1 MPEDKKGCRILGEN
15 LMKRKIFFSLL
26 FMAVV
31 AFGQSGDF
39 DPVDYRQFLAATGAL
54 DAQGL
59 LHRYPAGAFQS
70 TSPVSWENA
79 LYSDSVDAHFRLT
92 PAEKALIRR
101 NGFMV
106 SERLSYPTF
115 MAALEDIYVKDLP
128 LFISADAVLHAVHS
142 SYDVILKQTE
152 VLLLLPELTAWLS
165 KMHAALPQLAQRY
178 AQQPQLALMLRDVDL
193 YLSVARRLLD
203 DTTVPLYKA
212 NQTSFRE
219 LLALVEVEKPAAY
232 NLFSTKSRDIDF
244 SQFQVRGHYLDE
256 YRPELARY
264 FKAVMWL
271 GKTEFYLIPPQQ
283 FDDPYPFA
291 DVQRQIID
299 ALLLQELVDLANAR
313 AHYNKID
320 EVLTFFIGDCDN
332 VTLKNVDEWKRC
344 AGIASAD
351 QLLDSL
357 ATTAFQDTLAKR
369 PFAGQRINSQILW
382 SDPLNPDAV
391 KPAGSFLLL
400 GQRFII
406 DSYVTG
412 QLVFDKIVYD
422 GLRVPRMLPSTL
434 DVLFA
439 LGNDAAGQLLQSEL
453 DRYHYAPNL
462 AAVRRLV
469 DGYDNAFWQ
478 SSLFNSWL
486 SAIRGLNPP
495 ADRSSLPA
503 AMQTAAWW
511 QRLMNTQLG
520 SWAELRHDNLLYAKQ
535 SYTAG
540 ITCSFPRVYLEPAPE
555 MFVALRDMAEAGD
568 RKFTAWGFASGIPF
582 YFRQCRAVFDTLAV
596 LAQRTRNG
604 EPQTEQE
611 KRFLQRALYT
621 EFGCNP
627 RKYAGWYTRL
637 YIEYGE
643 SDPIWK
649 QDYIVAD
656 VHTAPTD
663 EYGQPVGW
671 VQHVGT
677 GPINLGVMVLP
688 QNGGEIAFAGPMMSY
703 YEHLAVNFNRLTDEE
718 WTLIYDMAPSLR
730 PDFCNLYLADAGG
743 QGYDAGR
750 ILITGMPPQS
760 MEHQPPQT
768 PVLVSNYP
776 NPFNATTLIHI
787 VLPSGIKAGNGRL
800 FIFDRNGREVCALFN
815 GPVGAGHHLA
825 RWDGCDQNGSPAASG
840 VYFYRFSMGE
850 YTARG
855 KMSLVR

>member
-1 MPEDKKGCRILGEN
+1 
-15 LMKRKIFFSLL
+15 MKRKFLANLL
-26 FMAVV
+26 FLAAV
-31 AFGQSGDF
+31 AFSQSCEF
-39 DPVDYRQFLAATGAL
+39 DPAEYRQFLAATEAL

-59 LHRYPAGAFQS
+59 LRRYPAGAFQAAA
-70 TSPVSWENA
+70 PGSWENA
-79 LYSDSVDAHFRLT
+79 LYSDSVDAHLKLT
-92 PAEKALIRR
+92 SGEKALIHR

-128 LFISADAVLHAVHS
+128 LFISADAILHAVHS

-152 VLLLLPELTAWLS
+152 VLLLLPELTACLS
-165 KMHAALPQLAQRY
+165 KMHAALPQLGQRY
-178 AQQPQLALMLRDVDL
+178 AQQPQLALMLRDLDL

-219 LLALVEVEKPAAY
+219 LLALVDGETPADY
-232 NLFSTKSRDIDF
+232 KLFSTKSRDIDF

-271 GKTEFYLIPPQQ
+271 GRTEFYLIPPQQ
-283 FDDPYPFA
+283 LDAPYPFA
-291 DVQRQIID
+291 DIQRQIID
-299 ALLLQELVDLANAR
+299 ALLLQELVDLSGAG
-313 AHYNKID
+313 AHYDKID
-320 EVLTFFIGDCDN
+320 EVLTFFIGECDN
-332 VTLKNVDEWKRC
+332 VTLQHLDELKAC

-357 ATTAFQDTLAKR
+357 ATAAFQDTLAKR
-369 PFAGQRINSQILW
+369 SFAGQRINSQILW

-406 DSYVTG
+406 DSFITG
-412 QLVFDKIVYD
+412 QLVFDKILHD
-422 GLRVPRMLPSTL
+422 GIRVPRMLPSTL

-453 DRYHYAPNL
+453 ERFHYAPNL

-469 DGYDNAFWQ
+469 DGYDHGFWQ

-495 ADRSSLPA
+495 VDRSSLPA

-535 SYTAG
+535 SYTMS

-555 MFVALRDMAEAGD
+555 MFAALRDMAEAGD
-568 RKFTAWGFASGIPF
+568 KKFSAWGIANGIPF
-582 YFRQCRAVFDTLAV
+582 YFRQSRAVFDTLAV
-596 LAQRTRNG
+596 IAQRAKNG
-604 EPQTEQE
+604 EQQTEQE
-611 KRFLQRALYT
+611 KRFLQRALYS

-656 VHTAPTD
+656 IHTAPTD
-663 EYGQPVGW
+663 EFGEAVGW

-688 QNGGEIAFAGPMMSY
+688 QNGHEIAFAGPMMSY
-703 YEHLAVNFNRLTDEE
+703 YEHLATNFHRLTDEE
-718 WTLIYDMAPSLR
+718 WTLIYNMAPSLR
-730 PDFCNLYLADAGG
+730 PDFCNLYLADA
-743 QGYDAGR
+743 AGR
-750 ILITGMPPQS
+750 GYEPGGILITGLQPQS
-760 MEHQPPQT
+760 KEHQSPQT
-768 PVLVSNYP
+768 QVLVCNYP

-787 VLPSGIKAGNGRL
+787 VLPNGIKTGNGRL
-800 FIFDRNGREVCALFN
+800 SIYDRNGREVCTLFS
-815 GPVGAGHHLA
+815 GTVSGGHYLA
-825 RWDGCDQNGSPAASG
+825 RWDGCDQGGSPAASG
-840 VYFYRFSMGE
+840 IYFYRFSMGE
-850 YTARG
+850 HTARG

>member
-1 MPEDKKGCRILGEN
+1 
-15 LMKRKIFFSLL
+15 MKRKLVATLL
-26 FMAVV
+26 FISAV

-39 DPVDYRQFLAATGAL
+39 DPADYRQFLAATGAL

-59 LHRYPAGAFQS
+59 LHRYPAGAFQ
-70 TSPVSWENA
+70 TAAPGSWENA
-79 LYSDSVDAHFRLT
+79 LYSDSVVAHLKLT
-92 PAEKALIRR
+92 SGEKALIHR

-128 LFISADAVLHAVHS
+128 LFISADAILHAVHS

-152 VLLLLPELTAWLS
+152 VYLLLPELTACLS

-178 AQQPQLALMLRDVDL
+178 AQQPQLMLMLRDVDL

-203 DTTVPLYKA
+203 NETVPLYKA
-212 NQTSFRE
+212 NQPSFRE
-219 LLALVEVEKPAAY
+219 LLALVDGETPAAY
-232 NLFSTKSRDIDF
+232 KLFSTKSRDIDF

-271 GKTEFYLIPPQQ
+271 GRTEFYLIPPQQ
-283 FDDPYPFA
+283 LDDPYPFA
-291 DVQRQIID
+291 DIQRQIID
-299 ALLLQELVDLANAR
+299 ALLLQELVDLSGAR
-313 AHYNKID
+313 AHYDKVD
-320 EVLTFFIGDCDN
+320 EVLTFFIGECDN
-332 VTLKNVDEWKRC
+332 VTLPHLEELKRST
-344 AGIASAD
+344 GIAAAD

-357 ATTAFQDTLAKR
+357 ATAAFQDTLAKR

-412 QLVFDKIVYD
+412 QLVFDKILHD
-422 GLRVPRMLPSTL
+422 GIRVPRMLPSTL

-453 DRYHYAPNL
+453 ERFHYAPNL

-478 SSLFNSWL
+478 GSLFNSWL

-503 AMQTAAWW
+503 VMQTAAWW

-555 MFVALRDMAEAGD
+555 MFIALRDMAEAGD
-568 RKFTAWGFASGIPF
+568 KKFSAWGPSNGIPF
-582 YFRQCRAVFDTLAV
+582 YFKTCRAVFDTLAV
-596 LAQRTRNG
+596 IAQRAKNG
-604 EPQTEQE
+604 EQQTEQE
-611 KRFLQRALYT
+611 KRFLQRALFT

-656 VHTAPTD
+656 VHTSPTD
-663 EYGQPVGW
+663 EYGAPVGW

-688 QNGGEIAFAGPMMSY
+688 QNGQEVAFAGPMMSY
-703 YEHLAVNFNRLTDEE
+703 YEHLATNFNRLTDEE
-718 WTLIYDMAPSLR
+718 WTLLYHMAPSLR
-730 PDFCNLYLADAGG
+730 PDFCNVYLADAAG
-743 QGYDAGR
+743 QGYEAGR
-750 ILITGMPPQS
+750 VLITGVQPRS
-760 MEHQPPQT
+760 KEHQSPQT
-768 PVLVSNYP
+768 QVLVCNYP

-787 VLPSGIKAGNGRL
+787 VLPNGIKTGNGRL
-800 FIFDRNGREVCALFN
+800 SIFDRSGREVCALFS
-815 GPVGAGHHLA
+815 GTVSGGHYLA
-825 RWDGCDQNGSPAASG
+825 RWDGCDQSGGPAASG
-840 VYFYRFSMGE
+840 IYFYRFSMGD
-850 YTARG
+850 YKAQG

>member
-1 MPEDKKGCRILGEN
+1 
-15 LMKRKIFFSLL
+15 MKRKLVATLL
-26 FMAVV
+26 FISAV

-39 DPVDYRQFLAATGAL
+39 DPADYRQFLAATGAL

-59 LHRYPAGAFQS
+59 LHRYPAGAFQ
-70 TSPVSWENA
+70 TAAPGSWENA
-79 LYSDSVDAHFRLT
+79 LYSDSVVAHLKLT
-92 PAEKALIRR
+92 SGEKALIHR

-128 LFISADAVLHAVHS
+128 LFISADAILHAVHS

-152 VLLLLPELTAWLS
+152 VYLLLPELTACLS

-178 AQQPQLALMLRDVDL
+178 AQQPQLMLMLRDVDL

-203 DTTVPLYKA
+203 NETVPLYKA
-212 NQTSFRE
+212 NQPSFRE
-219 LLALVEVEKPAAY
+219 LLALVDGETPAAY
-232 NLFSTKSRDIDF
+232 KLFSTKSRDIDF

-271 GKTEFYLIPPQQ
+271 GRTEFYLIPPQQ
-283 FDDPYPFA
+283 LDDPYPFA
-291 DVQRQIID
+291 DIQRQIID
-299 ALLLQELVDLANAR
+299 ALLLQELVDLSGAR
-313 AHYNKID
+313 AHYDKVD
-320 EVLTFFIGDCDN
+320 EVLTFFIGECDN
-332 VTLKNVDEWKRC
+332 VTLPHLEELKRST
-344 AGIASAD
+344 GIAAAD

-357 ATTAFQDTLAKR
+357 ATAAFQDTLAKR

-412 QLVFDKIVYD
+412 QLVFDKILHD
-422 GLRVPRMLPSTL
+422 GIRVPRMLPSTL

-453 DRYHYAPNL
+453 ERFHYAPNL

-478 SSLFNSWL
+478 GSLFNSWL

-503 AMQTAAWW
+503 VMQTAAWW

-555 MFVALRDMAEAGD
+555 MFIALRDMAEAGD
-568 RKFTAWGFASGIPF
+568 KKFSAWGPSNGIPF
-582 YFRQCRAVFDTLAV
+582 YFKTCRAVFDTLAV
-596 LAQRTRNG
+596 IAQRAKNG
-604 EPQTEQE
+604 EQQTEQE
-611 KRFLQRALYT
+611 KRFLQRALFT

-656 VHTAPTD
+656 VHTSPTD
-663 EYGQPVGW
+663 EYGAPVGW

-688 QNGGEIAFAGPMMSY
+688 QNGQEVAFAGPMMSY
-703 YEHLAVNFNRLTDEE
+703 YEHLATNFNRLTDEE
-718 WTLIYDMAPSLR
+718 WTLLYHMAPSLR
-730 PDFCNLYLADAGG
+730 PDFCNVYLADAAG
-743 QGYDAGR
+743 QGYEAGR
-750 ILITGMPPQS
+750 VLITGVQPRS
-760 MEHQPPQT
+760 KEHQSPQT
-768 PVLVSNYP
+768 QVLVCNYP

-787 VLPSGIKAGNGRL
+787 VLPNGIKTGNGRL
-800 FIFDRNGREVCALFN
+800 SIFDRSGREVCALFS
-815 GPVGAGHHLA
+815 GTVSGGHYLA
-825 RWDGCDQNGSPAASG
+825 RWDGCDQSGGPAASG
-840 VYFYRFSMGE
+840 IYFYRFSIGD
-850 YTARG
+850 YKAQG